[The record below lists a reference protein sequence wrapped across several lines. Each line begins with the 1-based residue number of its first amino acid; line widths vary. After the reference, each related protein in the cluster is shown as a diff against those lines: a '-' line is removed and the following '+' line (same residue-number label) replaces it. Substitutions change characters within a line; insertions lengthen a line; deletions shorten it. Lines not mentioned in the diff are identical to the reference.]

1 MNWEEL
7 FWKNEIQS
15 NIKFDKEMKTVFDL
29 SYFLI
34 DFQAVVNN
42 MSEIIYD
49 DVTGKNQITEVIPVL
64 NNEDI
69 QERKLIE
76 NEHPKWQKEIEKNVE
91 SFLFQSPDMAAD
103 YLPGAATRLKQTTNR
118 NYNRKYQMNLQ
129 LKSFSKGS
137 LVLDIVNSLI
147 VSLITEFIK
156 SVLVKQTGREN
167 IINIDIKNN
176 YIYIDD
182 SVIKAIP
189 KNSCMGKA
197 IRLNA
202 GYNQSGFDAQ
212 KCIRDV
218 VEAAQPDQ
226 NLEESVKRFLKEL
239 QKNGLVSEMAVYDSR
254 GIKTAVRDIER
265 LVGHFV
271 DMKV

>member
-49 DVTGKNQITEVIPVL
+49 DVTGKNRITEVIPVL

-91 SFLFQSPDMAAD
+91 SFLFQSPDMAVN
-103 YLPGAATRLKQTTNR
+103 YLPGTTTRLKQTTNR

-137 LVLDIVNSLI
+137 LVLEVVNSLI
-147 VSLITEFIK
+147 VSLLTEFVK
-156 SVLVKQTGREN
+156 SVLVK
-167 IINIDIKNN
+167 
-176 YIYIDD
+176 
-182 SVIKAIP
+182 
-189 KNSCMGKA
+189 
-197 IRLNA
+197 
-202 GYNQSGFDAQ
+202 
-212 KCIRDV
+212 
-218 VEAAQPDQ
+218 
-226 NLEESVKRFLKEL
+226 
-239 QKNGLVSEMAVYDSR
+239 
-254 GIKTAVRDIER
+254 
-265 LVGHFV
+265 
-271 DMKV
+271 